1 MSSPDP
7 LAVLEVAE
15 RNELESLL
23 MEFDGNWR
31 ANSLDEYGRRV
42 AFNPDQQYR
51 RVAMAELVKVDLHR
65 NWSGGNGRLLEEYLD
80 QFPTLGNAES
90 VTADLILAEYEARST
105 VDPELA
111 LASYESR
118 FPKRFQQVKQ
128 LAGELFES
136 SMADSSS
143 PKRTEKELAQASI
156 DTSRVDQLRDT
167 KDGKK
172 RDTVV
177 ELPVEFGRYR
187 ILKELGSGAMGKV
200 YLAHDSQ
207 LDRQVALKTPSFSGS
222 NDDDM
227 VTRFYREAR
236 SAAKIQHRNICPI
249 FDVGEIDGRHF
260 ISMAFVK
267 GRCMSDFIKPG
278 KMPPQ
283 RTSAILVQRLA
294 VALAEAHRHNVIH
307 RDLKPTNI
315 MIDLKKE
322 PIVMD
327 FGLARQMDV
336 ESRVTQSGMA
346 VGTPAYMSPE
356 QIRGELEEVG
366 TTADIYALGV
376 ILYELLTGQLPFRGP
391 IAKVVYAIVHDVP
404 AAPSTISHEIE
415 PELEAICAKM
425 MAKNRDERYQS
436 MDDVAAKLKRYLKG
450 VGKKPSATS
459 SASKSRA
466 ETISSTAQLT
476 ETGALN
482 AFFAAQADADSRGTL
497 VEPAVNSQPAVMP
510 TLRSAS
516 GRSDRNGRGR
526 NPWIALGSCG
536 GAALLLGVIIY
547 FNGGKVELDS
557 DSDAVVNVD
566 HQGNVKIRP
575 GSDTKQ
581 GVAAKEPKQANPQ
594 VAPSAPNQLDRSL
607 SNPNVELLNEWQH
620 FDADLSNCYF
630 ARLSPNGLRVAFRM
644 GDGPLKIAETDSK
657 QAVEIPDEMEDAI
670 SIAFSDDDRLIA
682 TGHDD
687 KKVRVWNADSLAPVG
702 EPFELPIEQNV
713 PWVHLSADGTKL
725 IALGNDHDK
734 LRHAS
739 TFSTWEISTRKLI
752 SRFQVDMDS
761 QRKSDSIDA
770 SADGSRVAVI
780 SLHNGPTLCDTT
792 TGEKVPVQFEFD
804 EKLADMRRMTGMDL
818 SADASRL
825 VYGTLWG
832 APSYSAILDTSTGQ
846 ERWNSGKCGGRVHC
860 VQFTRDGK
868 WLASTAGHT
877 NAHQISLWDVNSGAE
892 VKRWTY
898 PYDSENENATAVK
911 FLSFSRDGSKLLL
924 TGPHM
929 PIVVWRLFDKDA
941 NDLPSQKEA
950 QLSSTEHTKTVTPTV
965 GASPDDRDI
974 AEKIVGF
981 GGSVQLVGSDKWIW
995 TMPEGDIRV
1004 VGVSFFRKQKHFGD
1018 EHIALLGQL
1027 PNLQAVLFYPND
1039 MTSEGIA
1046 TLAEMENVVENV
1058 EVLRFNRVALGP
1070 KALAAL
1076 AKLKRLEILT
1086 LHHTDL
1092 IDDDLKLLANLPALK
1107 ELILQQHSKKKFG
1120 PAFLTDDC
1128 LKHLKTVSGLR
1139 KLTLIGQQ
1147 FTDACLVNVEDL
1159 QLEELWLATPNV
1171 TDSAVARLR
1180 EHRPRL
1186 GVTRF
1191 KESPEE

>member
-42 AFNPDQQYR
+42 ALNPDQQYR
-51 RVAMAELVKVDLHR
+51 RVALAELVKVDLHR
-65 NWSGGNGRLLEEYLD
+65 NWSGGNGRLLDEYLD
-80 QFPTLGNAES
+80 QFPTLGNTES

-128 LAGELFES
+128 LAGELFDS
-136 SMADSSS
+136 SMTDSSS

-187 ILKELGSGAMGKV
+187 ILKELGSGAMGRV

-249 FDVGEIDGRHF
+249 YDVGEIDGRHV

-336 ESRVTQSGMA
+336 ESSVTQSGMA

-356 QIRGELEEVG
+356 QIRGELDEVG

-376 ILYELLTGQLPFRGP
+376 ILYELLTGRLPFRGP
-391 IAKVVYAIVHDVP
+391 IAKVVYAIVHDEP
-404 AAPSTISHEIE
+404 AAPSTINPEIE

-425 MAKNRDERYQS
+425 MAKDRDQRYQS
-436 MDDVAAKLKRYLKG
+436 MDDVAANLKSYLKD
-450 VGKKPSATS
+450 VGKKPIANS
-459 SASKSRA
+459 SSSSRNRA
-466 ETISSTAQLT
+466 ETTSDSSTAQLT

-497 VEPAVNSQPAVMP
+497 VEPAANSQAATLP
-510 TLRSAS
+510 TQRRTS
-516 GRSDRNGRGR
+516 GRSDRNRRGR

-566 HQGNVKIRP
+566 HQGNVSIRP

-581 GVAAKEPKQANPQ
+581 GVAAKEPKQAISQATPI
-594 VAPSAPNQLDRSL
+594 ATNQLELSL
-607 SNPNVELLNEWQH
+607 SNPKVELLKERQH
-620 FDADLSNCYF
+620 SGADLS
-630 ARLSPNGLRVAFRM
+630 
-644 GDGPLKIAETDSK
+644 K
-657 QAVEIPDEMEDAI
+657 
-670 SIAFSDDDRLIA
+670 
-682 TGHDD
+682 
-687 KKVRVWNADSLAPVG
+687 
-702 EPFELPIEQNV
+702 
-713 PWVHLSADGTKL
+713 
-725 IALGNDHDK
+725 
-734 LRHAS
+734 
-739 TFSTWEISTRKLI
+739 
-752 SRFQVDMDS
+752 
-761 QRKSDSIDA
+761 
-770 SADGSRVAVI
+770 
-780 SLHNGPTLCDTT
+780 
-792 TGEKVPVQFEFD
+792 
-804 EKLADMRRMTGMDL
+804 MR
-818 SADASRL
+818 
-825 VYGTLWG
+825 
-832 APSYSAILDTSTGQ
+832 
-846 ERWNSGKCGGRVHC
+846 
-860 VQFTRDGK
+860 
-868 WLASTAGHT
+868 
-877 NAHQISLWDVNSGAE
+877 
-892 VKRWTY
+892 
-898 PYDSENENATAVK
+898 
-911 FLSFSRDGSKLLL
+911 
-924 TGPHM
+924 
-929 PIVVWRLFDKDA
+929 
-941 NDLPSQKEA
+941 A
-950 QLSSTEHTKTVTPTV
+950 QPSSTEPTKTEAPTV
-965 GASPDDRDI
+965 RSSPDDRDI

-995 TMPEGDIRV
+995 TIPEGDIRV

-1018 EHIALLGQL
+1018 KHIALLGQL
-1027 PNLQAVLFYPND
+1027 PSLQTVIFYPND
-1039 MTSEGIA
+1039 MTTEGIA
-1046 TLAEMENVVENV
+1046 TLAKMENVVENV

-1070 KALAAL
+1070 KTLAAL
-1076 AKLKRLEILT
+1076 AKLKRLDTLT

-1092 IDDDLKLLANLPALK
+1092 IDDDLKLLANLPALE

-1120 PAFLTDDC
+1120 QAFLTDDC
-1128 LKHLKTVSGLR
+1128 LKHLKTVRGLR

-1147 FTDACLVNVEDL
+1147 FTDACLVNVAEL
-1159 QLEELWLATPNV
+1159 HLEELWLATPNV
-1171 TDSAVARLR
+1171 TDRAVAQLR
-1180 EHRPRL
+1180 ENRPRL

-1191 KESPEE
+1191 RESPEE